1 MASFGS
7 KKSKQ
12 QQSASAFSQA
22 RSFVDPSQ
30 QPFLN
35 FLRGQGGQIAQ
46 QQLGAGGPGAAGGV
60 LGRNLSTQGQGFL
73 GQLQQGAGGQL
84 GSQQLQ
90 AQAAQ
95 QAIAGQGP
103 GADFLTQRLTSE
115 NPFLNQAIQSLGQD
129 IGQQF
134 QEQVLP
140 GIRGSA
146 VQVGALGG
154 GRAQI
159 AEGLAAQ
166 RSQQTF
172 GSLAAGLRQQDLAQQ
187 QQAAFGLQQGALQ
200 GGALAGQGAAQQGQF
215 AQAGLGSLGGLFN
228 LGLAPF
234 GAQFQPL
241 QQLSGLVGQPTVLSQ
256 QQQRSQSQGTGSSS
270 GFNVGFGSLFTG

>member
-1 MASFGS
+1 MASFGRT
-7 KKSKQ
+7 KSRS
-12 QQSASAFSQA
+12 QQSASTFSQA

-35 FLRGQGGQIAQ
+35 FLRGQGAGLAQ
-46 QQLGAGGPGAAGGV
+46 QQLGAGGPGDVGQRLGQQLGGV
-60 LGRNLSTQGQGFL
+60 GTRLLD
-73 GQLQQGAGGQL
+73 QLQLGAGGQL
-84 GSQQLQ
+84 SSQQLQ
-90 AQAAQ
+90 QQAAN
-95 QAIAGQGP
+95 QAIQGIGP
-103 GADFLTQRLTSE
+103 GADFLSQRVSGD
-115 NPFLNQAIQSLGQD
+115 NPFLNQQIQALGQD

-134 QEQVLP
+134 REQVLP

-200 GGALAGQGAAQQGQF
+200 GGALAGQGVAQQGQF
-215 AQAGLGSLGGLFN
+215 AEAGLGNLGGLFN

-241 QQLSGLVGQPTVLSQ
+241 QAFGGLLGGPTVLNQ
-256 QQQRSQSQGTGSSS
+256 ATARSTSQGTSGSSS
-270 GFNVGFGSLFTG
+270 FNLGFGSLFTG